1 MLVVLGAPGNCR
13 PPLDDVWV
21 GELAPVL
28 LAEGYEDA
36 GELNVSVTGVQ
47 VAVEVEVSRAV
58 EAGANAEGEVVMV
71 AEAERDGG
79 ATPVGDVGSVVLE
92 GGGGT
97 EGTSVRPG
105 DVAAPWLLRGTVTG
119 TATVVFDQT
128 ITTLVVKLV

>member
-1 MLVVLGAPGNCR
+1 MAALVVLGTGNCR
-13 PPLDDVWV
+13 SLEDVCG
-21 GELAPVL
+21 GELALVL

-36 GELNVSVTGVQ
+36 GKLNVSVKEVQ
-47 VAVEVEVSRAV
+47 VAVEVKVSRAV

-71 AEAERDGG
+71 AEAELVER
-79 ATPVGDVGSVVLE
+79 ATPVGSVGSVVLE
-92 GGGGT
+92 GGGGV

-105 DVAAPWLLRGTVTG
+105 DVASPWLLRGTVTG